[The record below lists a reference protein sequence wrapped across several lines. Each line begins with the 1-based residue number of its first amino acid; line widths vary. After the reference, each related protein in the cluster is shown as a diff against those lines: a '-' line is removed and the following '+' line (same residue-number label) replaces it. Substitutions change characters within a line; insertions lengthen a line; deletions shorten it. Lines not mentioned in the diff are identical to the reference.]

1 MTKTHRFCNT
11 QPIKSAALLRIQ
23 LRITPVILGN
33 TPLDPKFCHLNVV
46 QGKWQELLRLEERYK
61 KKHEK
66 YSKALEWLTWLKAC
80 SSGLSIASG
89 ISSVVTLSTLIGLS
103 ISVSLGAISLA
114 GASVSGVAMA
124 LTKKYQKK
132 LTKVTK
138 LADII
143 MSALAVFETSV
154 SKVLNNVKVDEQE
167 FTMLQTL
174 QLGVLNE
181 QASVYYKIEAEMRT
195 QLQKSQRPQEA
206 HKRCLVTCM
215 LFPVCYLMCYHS
227 VKNG

>member
-1 MTKTHRFCNT
+1 M
-11 QPIKSAALLRIQ
+11 
-23 LRITPVILGN
+23 
-33 TPLDPKFCHLNVV
+33 
-46 QGKWQELLRLEERYK
+46 
-61 KKHEK
+61 
-66 YSKALEWLTWLKAC
+66 
-80 SSGLSIASG
+80 
-89 ISSVVTLSTLIGLS
+89 VTLSTLIGLS